1 MIWRLLNYRSY
12 SASENM
18 AIDEAVLLET
28 IHHNKPPTLRFYGW
42 SRPAVSIGYFQELPK
57 EINYGR
63 CRLSD
68 VKVVRR
74 ITGGKAVYHH
84 DEITYS
90 VAAVSSTALFP
101 DDVAGTY
108 KTISRCL
115 LRGLA
120 YLGIDA
126 NLAEAASFVANGRP
140 DFDTCCFSVPAGN
153 ELIAADR
160 KICGSAQTRIR
171 GGFLQH
177 GSMLMTFDPVQ
188 TAAMIL
194 SSDAPECH
202 TKLKRSVT
210 AVNELLPSPISAEQL
225 CFALKKGFVDEL
237 NIEITE
243 GELTPGEADLTR
255 RLVKKYESD
264 AWNLE
269 RKMKRIIQVHSRYQ
283 GSMPEVR

>member
-28 IHHNKPPTLRFYGW
+28 IQHNKPPTLRFYGW

-57 EINYGR
+57 EINYER
-63 CRLSD
+63 CQLSD

-74 ITGGKAVYHH
+74 ITGGKAVYHE

-90 VAAVSSTALFP
+90 VAAAGSTALFP

-108 KTISRCL
+108 QTISRCL

-126 NLAEAASFVANGRP
+126 NLAETSSVGANGRP

-153 ELIAADR
+153 ELMAAGR

-177 GSMLMTFDPVQ
+177 GSMLMSFDPVQ

-202 TKLKRSVT
+202 AKLKRSVT
-210 AVNELLPSPISAEQL
+210 AVNELLPSPVSAELL

-243 GELTPGEADLTR
+243 GELTPAEADLTR
-255 RLVKKYESD
+255 RLIKKYESD

-269 RKMKRIIQVHSRYQ
+269 RKMKRISQVHS
-283 GSMPEVR
+283 

>member
-1 MIWRLLNYRSY
+1 MIWRLLNYRSC

-42 SRPAVSIGYFQELPK
+42 SRPAVSIGYFQELTK
-57 EINYGR
+57 EINDDR

-74 ITGGKAVYHH
+74 ITGGKAVYHR

-90 VAAVSSTALFP
+90 VVAGSSTGLFP
-101 DDVAGTY
+101 DDIAGTY
-108 KTISRCL
+108 RIISLCL
-115 LRGLA
+115 LRGLSN
-120 YLGIDA
+120 LGIRA
-126 NLAEAASFVANGRP
+126 KLAETASIGVDRKP
-140 DFDTCCFSVPAGN
+140 DLDACCFSVPAGN
-153 ELIAADR
+153 ELMVDGR

-188 TAAMIL
+188 TAALIL
-194 SSDAPECH
+194 SSDAPECQAE
-202 TKLKRSVT
+202 LKRSVT
-210 AVNELLPSPISAEQL
+210 AVNELLPSPVSAELL

-243 GELTPGEADLTR
+243 GELTPAEADLTR

-269 RKMKRIIQVHSRYQ
+269 RKMKRISQVHS
-283 GSMPEVR
+283 

>member
-1 MIWRLLNYRSY
+1 MIWRILNYRSC

-28 IHHNKPPTLRFYGW
+28 IYHNKPPTLRFYGW
-42 SRPAVSIGYFQELPK
+42 SRPAVSIGYFQELQK
-57 EINYGR
+57 EINDER

-90 VAAVSSTALFP
+90 IAAGSLTDLFP

-108 KTISRCL
+108 KIISLCL

-120 YLGIDA
+120 HLGIHA
-126 NLAEAASFVANGRP
+126 TLADTLSVGAGREP
-140 DFDTCCFSVPAGN
+140 DLDPCCFSVPAGN
-153 ELIAADR
+153 ELMVAGR
-160 KICGSAQTRIR
+160 KICGSAQTRTR

-177 GSMLMTFDPVQ
+177 GSMLMTFDPVH

-194 SSDAPECH
+194 TSDATECCA
-202 TKLKRSVT
+202 KLKKSVT
-210 AVNELLPSPISAEQL
+210 AVNELLPSPVSAETL
-225 CFALKKGFVDEL
+225 CLALAKGFVDEL
-237 NIEITE
+237 GIDMAE
-243 GELTPGEADLTR
+243 GTLTPAEKTLSR

-264 AWNLE
+264 VWNLE
-269 RKMKRIIQVHSRYQ
+269 RKKKRISKIHS
-283 GSMPEVR
+283 